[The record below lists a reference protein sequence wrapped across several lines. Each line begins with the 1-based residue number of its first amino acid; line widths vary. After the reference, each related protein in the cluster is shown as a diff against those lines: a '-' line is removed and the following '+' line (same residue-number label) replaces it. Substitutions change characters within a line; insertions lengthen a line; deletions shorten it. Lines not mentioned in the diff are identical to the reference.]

1 MALQS
6 VARQPLSFL
15 TQQNSLQT
23 FATADSIIDNRL
35 EHYTVRNLH
44 HDDRISRSNDMKR
57 YILIHLIIFAAMA
70 TAWAFVGIS
79 EPQKRKPKAQ
89 ILTLI
94 FLGDTLTPQLPSALL
109 GRLAAPDAE
118 SYNALR
124 NKMLRSNYA
133 PLISYLDHYCTARRA
148 CDWCR
153 YLLVRTISEAAI
165 PDSQS
170 DERIALQIFLLE
182 RMGFDAR
189 AAQQGERLVMLL
201 PFDGTVYERGYITIN
216 GQRFYVFEYG
226 SAPEGYAPITHAD
239 AEPRRP
245 LSIEIGAGIDSPHS
259 TPISLSLWS
268 RYIGKAVTVPISSA
282 RIELMRQYPTTEKA
296 PFHRAEIPTS
306 ISSTLLP
313 LLAQQIAE
321 MSQLDA
327 AQYLLG
333 LVQHGFEF
341 TSDSDLFGRHK
352 QMTIEESLFYGR
364 NNCKDRT
371 LIYSWLVGELLG
383 LRTVLVNYQVDPRI
397 ETVGHVACGVEFTRD
412 VVGTFITHR
421 GHRYV
426 ICDPSY
432 IDAPVGHPMPR
443 YARYPM
449 AVVEL

>member
-89 ILTLI
+89 TLTLI

-165 PDSQS
+165 PDTQS

-245 LSIEIGAGIDSPHS
+245 LSIEIGAGIDSHIRPQSACLFGADISGRRLPSPFRVRGSNLCVNIRQPRRRHFIVPRS
-259 TPISLSLWS
+259 QPRSAAPFCHCSLSKLPRCRNSMRRNIYWDWCNTDLSS
-268 RYIGKAVTVPISSA
+268 RAIVI
-282 RIELMRQYPTTEKA
+282 
-296 PFHRAEIPTS
+296 F
-306 ISSTLLP
+306 
-313 LLAQQIAE
+313 
-321 MSQLDA
+321 LDA
-327 AQYLLG
+327 IN
-333 LVQHGFEF
+333 
-341 TSDSDLFGRHK
+341 R
-352 QMTIEESLFYGR
+352 
-364 NNCKDRT
+364 
-371 LIYSWLVGELLG
+371 
-383 LRTVLVNYQVDPRI
+383 
-397 ETVGHVACGVEFTRD
+397 
-412 VVGTFITHR
+412 
-421 GHRYV
+421 
-426 ICDPSY
+426 
-432 IDAPVGHPMPR
+432 
-443 YARYPM
+443 
-449 AVVEL
+449 